1 MCGRRA
7 VHSHQL
13 SAVRLQR
20 CCRGALACGTLR
32 APSAA
37 ISTFGERPSPP
48 KEAHCHP
55 LTPPRGR
62 ISSSNCGA
70 IATLSRLLR
79 SATLRGGLLGRIR
92 FNELGGLIMTIASLT
107 SSDQATAIATFA
119 ANDVRILIANH
130 LGISVGRV
138 TDNAHLT
145 HDLGADWLD
154 RLELMVAVED
164 QFVGVEITDD
174 AVDRIEV
181 VGDLI
186 RHIETMD
193 SERRRRGAAP
203 VFSKLFGPHLA
214 RAMKPIMQQEG
225 GEQAAL
231 FFLRLAGE
239 AMRSL
244 MGWCRETRQPVDLQI
259 YVDDATLTRIW
270 FNVVRFQCPHCGTK
284 HETKVERL
292 ASRPL
297 SFEPPKTRHQRTR
310 LVGRMQSR

>member
-1 MCGRRA
+1 MFARRYIRTNSVRFVCNVALRRGDFECRRA
-7 VHSHQL
+7 AKPRFRKRIAAHLPRRV
-13 SAVRLQR
+13 AEF
-20 CCRGALACGTLR
+20 LR
-32 APSAA
+32 ATVVLLQHSQDFCRAP
-37 ISTFGERPSPP
+37 
-48 KEAHCHP
+48 H
-55 LTPPRGR
+55 
-62 ISSSNCGA
+62 CGA
-70 IATLSRLLR
+70 DCLVASQTYSTRW
-79 SATLRGGLLGRIR
+79 GGP
-92 FNELGGLIMTIASLT
+92 IMTIAGLT
-107 SSDQATAIATFA
+107 SSDQATAIEAAFA
-119 ANDVRILIANH
+119 ANDVRTLIANH
-130 LGISVGRV
+130 LGVSVGRV
-138 TDNAHLT
+138 TDDAHFA

-174 AVDRIEV
+174 EVDRIEL

-214 RAMKPIMQQEG
+214 RAMKPITQQEG
-225 GEQAAL
+225 CEQGAL

-239 AMRSL
+239 AMRTL
-244 MGWCRETRQPVDLQI
+244 MGWCPETRQPIDLQI

-270 FNVVRFQCPHCGTK
+270 SNVVRFQCQHCGTK

-297 SFEPPKTRHQRTR
+297 SLEPPQTQRTRHQHTA
-310 LVGRMQSR
+310 LVGSMQSR